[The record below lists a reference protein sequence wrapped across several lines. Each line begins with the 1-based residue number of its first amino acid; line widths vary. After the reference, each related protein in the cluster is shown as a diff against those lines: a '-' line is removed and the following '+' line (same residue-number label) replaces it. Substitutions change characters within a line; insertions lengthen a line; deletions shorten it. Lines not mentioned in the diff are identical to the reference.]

1 MNKFPDMN
9 ENSEPGCDGDEAPH
23 PGIEMLRAPQAPQ
36 RDLWPDI
43 EARLAPGVSPIVR
56 RSRWRQ
62 SVWLAAAGFTGTALL
77 AAAILSQRPHRDV
90 DSASVAA
97 LRASAEVAAATL
109 PAQDAAIQPV
119 AMVRPVHPESR
130 ALVKANLKLV
140 NSAEV
145 QVRKA
150 MQSDPDAA
158 YLQSLLATAHQQ
170 KKSLQVA
177 LSDDGD

>member
-1 MNKFPDMN
+1 MNQHPDMN
-9 ENSEPGCDGDEAPH
+9 ENPDTDRDGHEPAH
-23 PGIEMLRAPQAPQ
+23 PGMDRLRAPRAPR
-36 RDLWPDI
+36 RDLWPEI
-43 EARLAPGVSPIVR
+43 EARLTPRALPVR
-56 RSRWRQ
+56 QSRWQRPM
-62 SVWLAAAGFTGTALL
+62 WLAAAGFAGIAVMTAAVLT
-77 AAAILSQRPHRDV
+77 QRPQRAVATDV
-90 DSASVAA
+90 AG
-97 LRASAEVAAATL
+97 LRAPPAVVAATL
-109 PAQDAAIQPV
+109 PTTSASLQPAAI
-119 AMVRPVHPESR
+119 VRPVHPETR

-140 NSAEV
+140 NNAEV